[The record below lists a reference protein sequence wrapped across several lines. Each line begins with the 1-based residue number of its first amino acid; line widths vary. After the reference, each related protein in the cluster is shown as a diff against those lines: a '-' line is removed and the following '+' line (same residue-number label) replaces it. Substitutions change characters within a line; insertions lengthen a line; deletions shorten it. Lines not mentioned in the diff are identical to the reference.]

1 MEVVDATRLEIVPV
15 SGAANF
21 ATVVLALLPA
31 KIR

>member
-1 MEVVDATRLEIVPV
+1 MEVMDATRLEIVHV

-21 ATVVLALLPA
+21 ATTVLALLPA